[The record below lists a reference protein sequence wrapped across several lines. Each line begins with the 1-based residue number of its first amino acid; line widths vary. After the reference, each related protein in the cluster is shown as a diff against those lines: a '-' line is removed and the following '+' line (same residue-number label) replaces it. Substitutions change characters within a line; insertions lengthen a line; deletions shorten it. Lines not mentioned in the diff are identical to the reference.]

1 MCNKRILYELRN
13 HIYNTRNSVSFNLN
27 DSSSH
32 EFRASSI
39 SCISR
44 FSLQQL
50 SLCED
55 FAPYLIHQKVS
66 VLKSKTIDLST
77 ENFNKEI
84 LKQGDFNISKN
95 VIPQAV
101 SLLVQL
107 VWHHPFSKYVK
118 CSKKLTFLTP
128 WSVRNGG
135 KRWGFFSENLAYLL
149 NGWSLSTDVLTGDSD
164 LFDT

>member
-1 MCNKRILYELRN
+1 MSYVTIYITQGILFRLTWMILPHMNSEHHLFHAFPGFLCNSYHYVK
-13 HIYNTRNSVSFNLN
+13 S
-27 DSSSH
+27 
-32 EFRASSI
+32 
-39 SCISR
+39 
-44 FSLQQL
+44 
-50 SLCED
+50 

-84 LKQGDFNISKN
+84 LKQGDFNILKN